1 MINLILGNSVEKLKE
16 LPSESVDM
24 ILTSPPY
31 DKLRHYNH
39 TLEWNFEVFKEIAR
53 ELSRILKKNGTI
65 VWIVGDS
72 TKNGTESGTSFKQV
86 LYFKEVLKLN
96 LHDTMIYAKNNPIP
110 LTHRRY
116 EQQFEFMFVLSKGR
130 IKTFNPI
137 MRDTKNPNGTNGG
150 SIRVHGEHLEKKNKP
165 GRINKQQIQYNI
177 WYYSVGYPHSS
188 KNKIAFKHPAVFPEK
203 LAEDHISTWTN
214 KGDTVLDPFMG
225 SGTTAVACKK
235 LERDFIGIELV
246 EEYYEIAK
254 ERTKEK

>member
-1 MINLILGNSVEKLKE
+1 M
-16 LPSESVDM
+16 
-24 ILTSPPY
+24 
-31 DKLRHYNH
+31 
-39 TLEWNFEVFKEIAR
+39 
-53 ELSRILKKNGTI
+53 SRVLKKNGTI

-150 SIRVHGEHLEKKNKP
+150 SIRVHGDHLEKKNKP

-214 KGDTVLDPFMG
+214 KGDT
-225 SGTTAVACKK
+225 C
-235 LERDFIGIELV
+235 
-246 EEYYEIAK
+246 
-254 ERTKEK
+254 